1 MSMSPRL
8 PKSVRLRR
16 LVPPLMLIV
25 AATVGP
31 QAGGQQKVPFN
42 NGIPVAP
49 TGLAKKPLP
58 AKPVMY
64 DTAEGQ
70 NIKVSVVTNQLE
82 VPWSL
87 AFLPDGTMFVTERAS
102 RLRVIRKD
110 VLDPAPVAGA
120 PTAYFAGES
129 GLPGAV
135 HGYMDVVL
143 HPRFAD
149 NRFVYI
155 AYTKPLDATRRVL
168 AVSRS
173 RWDGKALADT
183 KDIFVADETFGS
195 ATRLAFGRD
204 NTLYISTASGTP
216 AESSQDPNKLAG
228 KILRLNDDGSIPK
241 DNPYVGRA
249 NYRGEV
255 YSIGHRNSL
264 GLAVHPVTGE
274 LWQNENGPNG
284 GDEINIIR
292 PGRNYGWPLISL
304 GRTYTGPWQS
314 QKFSQDGIENPIVYW
329 MPAIAVSGMTFYT
342 GDKLAKWKGDIF
354 VGALRTGEVP
364 GTGHVERI
372 LFNEKMEELRRESL
386 LTDLRQR
393 IRDVRQGP
401 DGFLYVVTDEK
412 VGAVL
417 RIEPAS

>member
-1 MSMSPRL
+1 MSMPPRS

-16 LVPPLMLIV
+16 LVPPLMLVV
-25 AATVGP
+25 AATIGS
-31 QAGGQQKVPFN
+31 QTGGQQKVPFN

-49 TGLAKKPLP
+49 SGLAKKALP

-70 NIKVSVVTNQLE
+70 NIKVSVVTNKLE
-82 VPWSL
+82 FPWSV
-87 AFLPDGTMFVTERAS
+87 AFLPDGTMLVTERAS

-110 VLDPAPVAGA
+110 VLDPTPVAGA
-120 PTAYFAGES
+120 PVAYSAGES

-135 HGYMDVVL
+135 HGFMDVVL

-155 AYTKPLDATRRVL
+155 AYTKPLDATQRVL
-168 AVSRS
+168 AVARG
-173 RWDGKALADT
+173 RWDGKALAET
-183 KDIFVADETFGS
+183 KDIFVSNEAFCS

-204 NTLYISTASGTP
+204 NTLYISTASANP
-216 AESSQDPNKLAG
+216 AETSQDPNKLAG

-249 NYRGEV
+249 NHRPEV

-264 GLAVHPVTGE
+264 GLAVHPTTGE

-292 PGRNYGWPLISL
+292 PGRNYGWPIISL

-342 GDKLAKWKGDIF
+342 GDKLPKWKGDIF

-364 GTGHVERI
+364 GTGHIERI

-393 IRDVRQGP
+393 VRDVRQGP
-401 DGFLYVVTDEK
+401 DGFLYVLTDEK

-417 RIEPAS
+417 RIEPQ